1 MPHPDAPVFLELKK
15 KCEGVVYK
23 RRVTVSQSYEGLEGS
38 TVTITGGST
47 FVRGP
52 ASDGDGSLDFL
63 GTGTVSGGVV
73 LCTSVAGGMGGSG
86 AGRPDGMGFSPDQ
99 QQAPQKMG

>member
-15 KCEGVVYK
+15 KCEGVLYK

-38 TVTITGGST
+38 TVT
-47 FVRGP
+47 
-52 ASDGDGSLDFL
+52 
-63 GTGTVSGGVV
+63 VS
-73 LCTSVAGGMGGSG
+73 GGMGGPG

-99 QQAPQKMG
+99 RQAPQKLG